1 LESFGSPIL
10 AYDTPTYKVHM
21 SENLSKL
28 IQVAKELGRDHKELA
43 TLAELAENELKVLL
57 CAAKLPM
64 APSVDGHATFD
75 VKATM
80 LRGLSDICLL
90 TSKAAAGINKPL
102 LEARALSV
110 ELYLIANAMQC
121 RENLPGHPSFPE
133 VTSKVNTD
141 SHPT

>member
-1 LESFGSPIL
+1 
-10 AYDTPTYKVHM
+10 M

-28 IQVAKELGRDHKELA
+28 IQVAKELGRDNKELA
-43 TLAELAENELKVLL
+43 TLAMLAESELQVLL

-64 APSVDGHATFD
+64 APCVDGHATFD

-90 TSKAAAGINKPL
+90 TSKAAAGLNKPL

-110 ELYLIANAMQC
+110 ELYMIASAMQG
-121 RENLPGHPSFPE
+121 RENVSGHPSFPE
-133 VTSKVNTD
+133 VSSKLRTD
-141 SHPT
+141 SPNV